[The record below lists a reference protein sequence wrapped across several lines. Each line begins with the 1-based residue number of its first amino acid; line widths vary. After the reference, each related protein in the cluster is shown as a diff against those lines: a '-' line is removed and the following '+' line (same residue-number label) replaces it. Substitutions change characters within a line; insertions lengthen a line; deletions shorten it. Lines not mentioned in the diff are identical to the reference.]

1 LHPEFKMT
9 ATFKKNIRSRLAETE
24 IELLRSIEEQHRE
37 YAELTMGDRTDETD
51 EAAIRNEER
60 ALSALLHH
68 DRRRLVRVR
77 AALGRLETGHY
88 GICAV
93 CGEPIDEARLE
104 AQPETVFCYDCAH
117 KRQQSVRQAHLN

>member
-1 LHPEFKMT
+1 MT

-68 DRRRLVRVR
+68 DRRGSRQPRSADHQR
-77 AALGRLETGHY
+77 ARRRTKHPTQNTSSDRE
-88 GICAV
+88 
-93 CGEPIDEARLE
+93 R
-104 AQPETVFCYDCAH
+104 
-117 KRQQSVRQAHLN
+117 